1 MKIIVPEFLLSTVRA
16 DACDL
21 LETCEFIAVDD
32 DGAFT
37 GDLEG
42 AEILVLPWGIPD
54 ATQERLL
61 SIDSLQ
67 WIHLVSAGV
76 DHALGERLCAMDV
89 LLTNASGVFDLPI
102 AETVLTYILMIAKRM
117 PTFLK
122 QQRERTWRKHRL
134 REVAGLTV
142 GIIGA
147 GSIGTEVA
155 RLCQALDL
163 RVIGTRRHPER
174 GAPHVDELLPT
185 TRMDDLLA
193 QSDFVVVA
201 VPLTEETRGMI
212 DATAFRQMRADA
224 WFINVARGAVVDQ
237 GALIAALQAGQIGGA
252 ALDVFVEEPLP
263 VDSPLWELDNVILT
277 PHNSWSTPHVA
288 RREAALFLKN
298 LRRYLRDEPLCNVVD
313 RSLGY

>member
-1 MKIIVPEFLLSTVRA
+1 
-16 DACDL
+16 
-21 LETCEFIAVDD
+21 
-32 DGAFT
+32 
-37 GDLEG
+37 
-42 AEILVLPWGIPD
+42 
-54 ATQERLL
+54 
-61 SIDSLQ
+61 
-67 WIHLVSAGV
+67 
-76 DHALGERLCAMDV
+76 MDV
-89 LLTNASGVFDLPI
+89 VLTNASGVFDLPI